1 MKTFRKEDKEMRTRR
16 QEIIEELTK
25 DLSPKD
31 KQRLI
36 DFWHGKGSISGAD
49 YIKFADK
56 IELFN
61 KMTKKENEFEAF
73 LKAYKAY

>member
-1 MKTFRKEDKEMRTRR
+1 MRTRR

-36 DFWHGKGSISGAD
+36 DFWHGKRSISGAD

-56 IELFN
+56 IEELERAM
-61 KMTKKENEFEAF
+61 KTDSIFEDF
-73 LKAYKAY
+73 LRESKRPY

>member
-1 MKTFRKEDKEMRTRR
+1 MRTRR

-25 DLSPKD
+25 DLKPKD

-36 DFWHGKGSISGAD
+36 DFWNGKRSINGAD

-61 KMTKKENEFEAF
+61 RMTKRENEFEAF
-73 LKAYKAY
+73 LKEYKAY